1 MMQTETGQGVM
12 SGLRKTGQNIDAALK
27 TVGSLT
33 ASFKATATHLSVAK
47 AALVDN
53 EPMLYKE
60 YNGYGNDWFGGISP
74 RKMILSEHFT
84 HCSSWQN

>member
-1 MMQTETGQGVM
+1 MP
-12 SGLRKTGQNIDAALK
+12 I
-27 TVGSLT
+27 
-33 ASFKATATHLSVAK
+33 AK

-53 EPMLYKE
+53 EPMVYRK